1 MGLVRILTNT
11 RILRFH
17 LGQGPELLPGSP
29 PEKVMLSLI
38 STEGWGWQTDPIDDN
53 HAILLPV
60 MDVRP
65 FNYVLGFLLYACMP
79 NATNMWLCS
88 ICTC

>member
-1 MGLVRILTNT
+1 MSILNNT
-11 RILRFH
+11 SILRFH
-17 LGQGPELLPGSP
+17 LGQSSQLLPGSP

-38 STEGWGWQTDPIDDN
+38 GTEGWGGQAYPIDDN

-60 MDVRP
+60 MHIRP
-65 FNYVLGFLLYACMP
+65 FNYVLAVFLYARMP
-79 NATNMWLCS
+79 STTNMWLCS